1 MKLEDS
7 LILEEVITN
16 TLLTNYIRTVVKQ
29 RHHDYDTLKEEH
41 VVG

>member
-7 LILEEVITN
+7 LILEEVIT
-16 TLLTNYIRTVVKQ
+16 LLTNYTRTVMKQ
-29 RHHDYDTLKEEH
+29 RHRDYDTLKEEH